1 MFCSRQT
8 NNMINK
14 LHERA
19 LRLVLNHHVSDF
31 EALLRKRNDISCHYS
46 NIQILMIEL
55 YKIKNELAPPI
66 MDSVLNRRNITYN
79 FRNFSQKERKRTVFD
94 GLETLSYRAPQL
106 WTLLPEEIKQKSTI
120 NLFKSN
126 VKQWIC
132 KERSCRLSKVFVPNL
147 GFI

>member
-31 EALLRKRNDISCHYS
+31 EALLRKSNDKSCYHR
-46 NIQILMIEL
+46 NIQMLMIEL

-66 MDSVLNRRNITYN
+66 MDSMLNKRNIIYN
-79 FRNFSQKERKRTVFD
+79 FRN
-94 GLETLSYRAPQL
+94 L
-106 WTLLPEEIKQKSTI
+106 
-120 NLFKSN
+120 
-126 VKQWIC
+126 
-132 KERSCRLSKVFVPNL
+132 
-147 GFI
+147 